1 MVIITDERCTG
12 YHTEGH
18 PEKPARITGSL
29 ELLRTQ
35 TSLELTWAEPL
46 DTTQPMLARAH
57 MAAHVERVKHA
68 HLPFDS
74 DTAAHP
80 GIYYHALRGAGGAV
94 LAMQEALAGKP
105 VFSLL
110 RPPGHHATK
119 ERAMGFCYFNSIAIA
134 VLEAKA
140 RGVER
145 IGILDFDVHHGN
157 GTEEILVNQPGVVF
171 ASVHQMPCYPGTG
184 ATNVGQNCFNFP
196 IRPFTQREPYRG
208 TFSEAL
214 AHVISHDPQLIAVS
228 AGFDAYAK
236 DRIAQQTLEAEDFHW
251 MGGELRKTGI
261 PFFSVLEGGYSD
273 DLPELILAY
282 LKGVCGK

>member
-35 TSLELTWAEPL
+35 TSVELTWAEPL
-46 DTTQPMLARAH
+46 ETTQTMVARAH
-57 MAAHVERVKHA
+57 TAAHIERVKHA

-74 DTAAHP
+74 DTWAHP
-80 GIYYHALRGAGGAV
+80 GIYYHALRSAGGAV

-119 ERAMGFCYFNSIAIA
+119 ERAMGFCYFNSVAIA

-157 GTEEILVNQPGVVF
+157 GTEDILVNQPGVVF

-214 AHVISHDPQLIAVS
+214 ARVISIDPQLIAVS
-228 AGFDAYAK
+228 AGFDAYVK

-261 PFFSVLEGGYSD
+261 PFFSLLEGGYSD